1 MNTDKTADQEVM
13 VIQEAADGGAV
24 VDLPASIPSPEANQ
38 HDDHHGSDEADEA
51 EKRAE
56 IQATGSIDPIAEA
69 AREAKRAKRRMRKD
83 YHKQVSVEKDIKL
96 QQLER
101 QNQQLLERL
110 SIVERKT
117 LGSELARL
125 DKRIEDEQ
133 SRVIFAKQKIKEAA
147 ETGNGD
153 LMVSAQDMLIE
164 ASKNHEAL
172 TNLKQRSVAPQRQQT
187 IQPVDPMLQR
197 HAANWMAKNS
207 WYDPN
212 GKDPDSRRA
221 LNEDQILAEEGY
233 DPKTAD
239 YWEEL
244 DRRLQRVVPH
254 RYTDDMDEIPVRT
267 QRPRNVVT
275 GSGRESATRA
285 GGQNTFVLAPEKV
298 KAMKEAGLWDDPEK
312 RARMIKRYALEAR
325 NNNQG

>member
-1 MNTDKTADQEVM
+1 MSTENTQQEVM

-24 VDLPASIPSPEANQ
+24 VDLPQSIPSPEVEQ
-38 HDDHHGSDEADEA
+38 VGSDEDDQAA
-51 EKRAE
+51 QRAE
-56 IQATGSIDPIAEA
+56 IQATGSIDPVAEA

-110 SIVERKT
+110 SVVERKT

-133 SRVIFAKQKIKEAA
+133 ARVIFAKQKIKEAA

-164 ASKNHEAL
+164 SSKNHEAL
-172 TNLKQRSVAPQRQQT
+172 TNLKQRSIAPQRQQT
-187 IQPVDPMLQR
+187 IQAPDPMLQR
-197 HAANWMAKNS
+197 HAANWMNKNP

-221 LNEDQILAEEGY
+221 LNEDQILADEGY
-233 DPKTAD
+233 DPKTAE
-239 YWEEL
+239 YWQEL
-244 DRRLQRVVPH
+244 DRRLSRVVPH
-254 RYTDDMDEIPVRT
+254 RYTDDMDETPVRT
-267 QRPRNVVT
+267 SRPRNVVT
-275 GSGRESATRA
+275 GSGRESATSS
-285 GGQNTFVLAPEKV
+285 GGRNTITLSPEKV
-298 KAMKEAGLWDDPEK
+298 KAMKDAGLWDDPEK
-312 RARMIKRYALEAR
+312 RARMIKRYALEGK
-325 NNNQG
+325 NY

>member
-1 MNTDKTADQEVM
+1 MNTETKAPEQEVM
-13 VIQEAADGGAV
+13 VIQEASDGGAV
-24 VDLPASIPSPEANQ
+24 VDLPSSIQSPDVGQ
-38 HDDHHGSDEADEA
+38 GGDSDEDDAA
-51 EKRAE
+51 AQRAE
-56 IQATGSIDPIAEA
+56 IQATGSVDPDAEA
-69 AREAKRAKRRMRKD
+69 ARQAKRDKRRMRKD

-101 QNQQLLERL
+101 QNQHLLERL

-133 SRVIFAKQKIKEAA
+133 NRVVFAKQKIKEAA

-153 LMVSAQDMLIE
+153 LMVSAQDMLVE
-164 ASKNHEAL
+164 SSRNYEAL
-172 TNLKQRSVAPQRQQT
+172 ANLKKRSITPQRQQT
-187 IQPVDPMLQR
+187 IQKPDPSLQR
-197 HAANWMAKNS
+197 HANAWMSKNS
-207 WYDPN
+207 WYDPT

-233 DPKTAD
+233 DPKTPE

-244 DRRLQRVVPH
+244 DKRLQRVVPH
-254 RYTDDMDEIPVRT
+254 RYTDNMDEVPVRT

-275 GSGRESATRA
+275 GSGRESITQS
-285 GGQNTFVLAPEKV
+285 GGRNTLTLSPEKV
-298 KAMKEAGLWDDPEK
+298 KAMKEAGLWQDPEK
-312 RARMIKRYALEAR
+312 RARMIKRYAQEAR
-325 NNNQG
+325 NNNEG

>member
-1 MNTDKTADQEVM
+1 MSTDKPTDQEVM
-13 VIQEAADGGAV
+13 VIKEADDGGAV
-24 VDLPASIPSPEANQ
+24 VDLPESIPSPDANQ
-38 HDDHHGSDEADEA
+38 IVDSDEADQAAQE
-51 EKRAE
+51 AE

-83 YHKQVSVEKDIKL
+83 YHKQVSVEKDLKL

-110 SIVERKT
+110 SVVERKT

-187 IQPVDPMLQR
+187 IQAPDPMLQR
-197 HAANWMAKNS
+197 HAANWMNKNP

-233 DPKTAD
+233 DPKTAE

-244 DRRLQRVVPH
+244 DRRLSRMVPH
-254 RYTDDMDEIPVRT
+254 RYTDDMDETPVRT
-267 QRPRNVVT
+267 PKPRNVVT
-275 GSGRESATRA
+275 GSGRESASSS
-285 GGQNTFVLAPEKV
+285 GGRNTITLSPEKV
-298 KAMKEAGLWDDPEK
+298 RAMKDAGLWDDPEK
-312 RARMIKRYALEAR
+312 RARMIKRYALEGR
-325 NNNQG
+325 NQ

>member
-1 MNTDKTADQEVM
+1 MSTEKNVDQEVM
-13 VIQEAADGGAV
+13 VISEGADGGAT
-24 VDLPASIPSPEANQ
+24 VDLPSSIQSPDANRGDEH
-38 HDDHHGSDEADEA
+38 HDDEADEA

-56 IQATGSIDPIAEA
+56 IQATGSVDPDAEA
-69 AREAKRAKRRMRKD
+69 ARQAKRDKRRMRKD

-101 QNQQLLERL
+101 QNHQLLERL

-164 ASKNHEAL
+164 SSRNHEAL
-172 TNLKQRSVAPQRQQT
+172 TNLKKRSVAPQRQQT

-197 HAANWMAKNS
+197 HAANWMAKND

-233 DPKTAD
+233 DPKTAE
-239 YWEEL
+239 YWQEL
-244 DRRLQRVVPH
+244 DKRLQRVVPH
-254 RYTDDMDEIPVRT
+254 RYTDDMDETPVRT
-267 QRPRNVVT
+267 QRPRTVVT
-275 GSGRESATRA
+275 GSGRESTSQR
-285 GGQNTFVLAPEKV
+285 GGANQLYISPDKV
-298 KAMKEAGLWDDPEK
+298 KAMKEAGLWEDPEK

>member
-1 MNTDKTADQEVM
+1 MNTEVKATEQEVM

-24 VDLPASIPSPEANQ
+24 VDLPSTIPSPEADQ
-38 HDDHHGSDEADEA
+38 AAGSDEADA
-51 EKRAE
+51 AAQRAE
-56 IQATGSIDPIAEA
+56 IQATGSVDPEAEA
-69 AREAKRAKRRMRKD
+69 ARQAKRDKRRMRKD

-110 SIVERKT
+110 SVVERKT

-133 SRVIFAKQKIKEAA
+133 NRVVFAKQKIKEAA

-172 TNLKQRSVAPQRQQT
+172 ANLKKRSIAPQRQQT
-187 IQPVDPMLQR
+187 IQAPDPVLQR
-197 HAANWMAKNS
+197 HATSWMANNP
-207 WYDPN
+207 WYDPS

-233 DPKTAD
+233 DPKTAE

-244 DRRLQRVVPH
+244 DKRLQRVVPH
-254 RYTDDMDEIPVRT
+254 RYTDSMDEVPVRT

-275 GSGRESATRA
+275 GSGRESITQ
-285 GGQNTFVLAPEKV
+285 GGGKNTFTLSPEKV
-298 KAMKEAGLWDDPEK
+298 KAMKEAGMWDDPEK
-312 RARMIKRYALEAR
+312 RARMIKRYAQDAR
-325 NNNQG
+325 NNIG

>member
-1 MNTDKTADQEVM
+1 MSTEPNAPEQEVM
-13 VIQEAADGGAV
+13 VIQEASDGGAV
-24 VDLPASIPSPEANQ
+24 VDLPSTIPSPDAGQ
-38 HDDHHGSDEADEA
+38 GGDSDEADA
-51 EKRAE
+51 AAQRAE
-56 IQATGSIDPIAEA
+56 IQATGSVDPDAEA
-69 AREAKRAKRRMRKD
+69 ARQAKRDKRRMRKD

-101 QNQQLLERL
+101 QNQHLLERL
-110 SIVERKT
+110 SVVERKT

-133 SRVIFAKQKIKEAA
+133 NRVVFAKQKIKEAA

-153 LMVSAQDMLIE
+153 LMVSAQDMLVE
-164 ASKNHEAL
+164 ASRNHEVLA
-172 TNLKQRSVAPQRQQT
+172 NLKKRSIAPQRQQT
-187 IQPVDPMLQR
+187 IQRPDPMLQR
-197 HAANWMAKNS
+197 HANEWMAKNS
-207 WYDPN
+207 WYDPT

-233 DPKTAD
+233 DPKTPE

-244 DRRLQRVVPH
+244 DKRLHKVVPH
-254 RYTDDMDEIPVRT
+254 RYTDDMDGVSVRT

-275 GSGRESATRA
+275 GSGRESITQS
-285 GGQNTFVLAPEKV
+285 GGRNTLTLSPEKV
-298 KAMKEAGLWDDPEK
+298 KAMKEAGMWDDPEK
-312 RARMIKRYALEAR
+312 RARMIKRYAQEAR